1 MARDSKI
8 EKKNENRG
16 IGVKWNMWDA
26 HESSFPGYFCAVV
39 AEDRESV
46 KNRCTVVIVDGITS
60 FAE

>member
-1 MARDSKI
+1 MI
-8 EKKNENRG
+8 ENKNENRG
-16 IGVKWNMWDA
+16 IDVKWNVWDA
-26 HESSFPGYFCAVV
+26 HESFFPGYFCAVV